1 MERDPSKKLLG
12 MNPAQLG
19 AVAAAVGLKPFA
31 ARQIASWLY
40 VKRAV
45 SIDAMTDL
53 SKSARARMEAD

>member
-31 ARQIASWLY
+31 ARQIA
-40 VKRAV
+40 
-45 SIDAMTDL
+45 
-53 SKSARARMEAD
+53 